1 MLFNPKKANFDHLDQ
16 PSREMMKNTIDLF
29 ETKGKNQHK
38 EDDHE
43 RVRYDDFLQ
52 FIKKEGIFSSLLTP
66 TPYGSEGCRW
76 DTFRN
81 MDFNEIL
88 GFYSLTYW
96 YAWQVSILGLGPI
109 WMGKNEAVKK
119 KTAKL

>member
-43 RVRYDDFLQ
+43 RVR
-52 FIKKEGIFSSLLTP
+52 
-66 TPYGSEGCRW
+66 
-76 DTFRN
+76 
-81 MDFNEIL
+81 
-88 GFYSLTYW
+88 
-96 YAWQVSILGLGPI
+96 
-109 WMGKNEAVKK
+109 
-119 KTAKL
+119 

>member
-1 MLFNPKKANFDHLDQ
+1 
-16 PSREMMKNTIDLF
+16 
-29 ETKGKNQHK
+29 
-38 EDDHE
+38 
-43 RVRYDDFLQ
+43 
-52 FIKKEGIFSSLLTP
+52 
-66 TPYGSEGCRW
+66 
-76 DTFRN
+76 

-119 KTAKL
+119 KTVKL